1 MRVVIT
7 GGAGFLG
14 SRLAE
19 ALREKGSLAG
29 ADGDQAP
36 VEEIVLFDQADSVA
50 RLRSAPV
57 GAEVVGGDISDAAVA
72 PALLGDSP
80 VAVFHLAS
88 VVSGM
93 GERDFDLA
101 MRVNLDG
108 ARHLLEACRAHP
120 HPVRLTTTSSLAVFG
135 PASGDPVH
143 DDSLVQPATTYG
155 MTKAILELMINDCSR
170 KGFLDGRAARLP
182 TVIIR
187 PGAPNAA
194 ASSAASAI
202 FREPLAGTDYRLPL
216 PVETVMA
223 VASVESVIDNLNN
236 LHELPG
242 DALEGRRTVT
252 FPGISASFAEMLE
265 VLRNAAPADELGKV
279 SVEPD
284 PTVQAIVA
292 TWPTQVDGAR
302 GVSLGLRPADDLA
315 TTLAAY
321 RARYVAAR

>member
-1 MRVVIT
+1 MKVVIT

-19 ALREKGSLAG
+19 ALHERGTLAD
-29 ADGDQAP
+29 ADGAATPIDR
-36 VEEIVLFDQADSVA
+36 IVLFDQPDSVA
-50 RLRSAPV
+50 RLPQVPA
-57 GAEVVGGDISDAAVA
+57 GCETVGGDIGDPGVAVS
-72 PALLGDSP
+72 LLGDGP

-101 MRVNLDG
+101 LRVNLDG
-108 ARHLLEACRAHP
+108 ARHLLEACRAHQ

-155 MTKAILELMINDCSR
+155 MTKAMLELMINDYSR
-170 KGFLDGRAARLP
+170 KGYLDGRAARLP

-223 VASVESVIDNLNN
+223 VASVESVIDNLIS

-242 DALEGRRTVT
+242 ETLEGRRTVT
-252 FPGISASFAEMLE
+252 FPGVSATFAEMLD
-265 VLRNAAPADELGKV
+265 VLRAAAPDGGLGAV
-279 SVEPD
+279 TVEPD
-284 PTVQAIVA
+284 PAVQAIVA
-292 TWPTQVDGAR
+292 TWPTRVDGAR
-302 GVSLGLRPADDLA
+302 GVSLGLRAADDLA

-321 RARYVAAR
+321 RARYVA